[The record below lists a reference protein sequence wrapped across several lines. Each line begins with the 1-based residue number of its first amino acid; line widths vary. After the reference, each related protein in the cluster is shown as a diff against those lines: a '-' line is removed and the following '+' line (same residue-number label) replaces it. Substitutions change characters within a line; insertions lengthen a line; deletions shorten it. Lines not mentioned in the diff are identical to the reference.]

1 MRQDIDD
8 DADGSADR
16 AAESQSVDTLVQ
28 GCLPS
33 VQRWAHGKLPRGSR
47 GDFDTKDLVQEAAL
61 RMLKRRG
68 LFEPKHANAVQAYLR
83 RTIMNLVRDEARRL
97 ARRPE
102 CVDVGEELPCD
113 KTGPL
118 EITIREE
125 LRARYEEALR
135 ELRPKDRGLI
145 VASVED
151 EQPVAEIARVFGLPS
166 AAAARMAVTRAIH
179 RLMRKLN
186 RLK

>member
-1 MRQDIDD
+1 
-8 DADGSADR
+8 
-16 AAESQSVDTLVQ
+16 
-28 GCLPS
+28 
-33 VQRWAHGKLPRGSR
+33 
-47 GDFDTKDLVQEAAL
+47 
-61 RMLKRRG
+61 
-68 LFEPKHANAVQAYLR
+68 
-83 RTIMNLVRDEARRL
+83 
-97 ARRPE
+97 
-102 CVDVGEELPCD
+102 
-113 KTGPL
+113 
-118 EITIREE
+118 
-125 LRARYEEALR
+125 LR